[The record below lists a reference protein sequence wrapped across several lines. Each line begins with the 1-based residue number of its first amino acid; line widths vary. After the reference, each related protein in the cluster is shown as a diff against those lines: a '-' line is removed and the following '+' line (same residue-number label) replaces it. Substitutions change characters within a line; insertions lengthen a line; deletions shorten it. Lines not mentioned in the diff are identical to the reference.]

1 MSKKKGGAKAK
12 SNGAVATNPKAR
24 HDYEIL
30 ETMEAGMVLTGSE
43 VKSLRGGSASMR
55 ESFAIIR
62 DGEPLLIG
70 MHIGPYAQA
79 GYAGH
84 EPTRTRK
91 LLLHKDEI
99 KKLGV
104 KTKLRGFTLIPL
116 SVYFKKG
123 KVKVELALVTHKKQH
138 DKREAKRLADDKREI
153 ERAVKH
159 RNRE

>member
-30 ETMEAGMVLTGSE
+30 ETLEAGMVLTGSE

-91 LLLHKDEI
+91 LLLHKGEI
-99 KKLGV
+99 QRLVG
-104 KTKLRGFTLIPL
+104 KTKERGLTLVPL
-116 SVYFKKG
+116 KVYFSHGLAKIELGLAKG
-123 KVKVELALVTHKKQH
+123 KKTY
-138 DKREAKRLADDKREI
+138 DRRESLKEKDAQMQID
-153 ERAVKH
+153 RAM
-159 RNRE
+159 RRRR

>member
-1 MSKKKGGAKAK
+1 MSKKKGGAKSK

-62 DGEPLLIG
+62 DGETWLIG

-99 KKLGV
+99 QRLVG
-104 KTKLRGFTLIPL
+104 KTAERGLTLVPL
-116 SVYFKKG
+116 KVYFNHGLAKIELGLAKG
-123 KVKVELALVTHKKQH
+123 KKTY
-138 DKREAKRLADDKREI
+138 DRRESLKEKDAQMQID
-153 ERAVKH
+153 RAM
-159 RNRE
+159 RRRR

>member
-1 MSKKKGGAKAK
+1 VSKKKGGAKAK

-99 KKLGV
+99 QRLVG
-104 KTKLRGFTLIPL
+104 KTKERGLTLVPL
-116 SVYFKKG
+116 KVYFTHGLAKIELGLAKG
-123 KVKVELALVTHKKQH
+123 KKTY
-138 DKREAKRLADDKREI
+138 DRRESLKEKDAQMQID
-153 ERAVKH
+153 RAM
-159 RNRE
+159 RRRR

>member
-1 MSKKKGGAKAK
+1 VSKKKAKAK
-12 SNGAVATNPKAR
+12 TNGAVASNPKAR

-30 ETMEAGMVLTGSE
+30 ETLEAGMVLTGSE

-99 KKLGV
+99 QRLVG
-104 KTKLRGFTLIPL
+104 KTAERGLTLVPL
-116 SVYFKKG
+116 KVYFNHGLAKIELGLAKG
-123 KVKVELALVTHKKQH
+123 KKTY
-138 DKREAKRLADDKREI
+138 DRRESLKEKDAQMQID
-153 ERAVKH
+153 RAM
-159 RNRE
+159 RRRR

>member
-99 KKLGV
+99 QRLVG
-104 KTKLRGFTLIPL
+104 KTAERGLTLVPL
-116 SVYFKKG
+116 KVYFNHGLAKIELGLAKG
-123 KVKVELALVTHKKQH
+123 KKTY
-138 DKREAKRLADDKREI
+138 DRRESLKEKDAQMQID
-153 ERAVKH
+153 RAM
-159 RNRE
+159 RRRR

>member
-62 DGEPLLIG
+62 DGETWLIG

-99 KKLGV
+99 QRLVG
-104 KTKLRGFTLIPL
+104 KTAERGLTLVPL
-116 SVYFKKG
+116 KVYFNHGLAKIELGLAKG
-123 KVKVELALVTHKKQH
+123 KKTYDRRESLKEKDAQMQI
-138 DKREAKRLADDKREI
+138 DRAMKRRR
-153 ERAVKH
+153 
-159 RNRE
+159 

>member
-1 MSKKKGGAKAK
+1 MSKKKGGAKSK

-62 DGEPLLIG
+62 DGETWLIG

-99 KKLGV
+99 QRLVG
-104 KTKLRGFTLIPL
+104 KTAERGLTLVPL
-116 SVYFKKG
+116 KVYFNHGLAKIELGLAKG
-123 KVKVELALVTHKKQH
+123 KKTYDRRESLKEKEAQMQI
-138 DKREAKRLADDKREI
+138 DRAMKRRR
-153 ERAVKH
+153 
-159 RNRE
+159 

>member
-99 KKLGV
+99 QRLVG
-104 KTKLRGFTLIPL
+104 KTAERGLTLVPL
-116 SVYFKKG
+116 KVYFNHGLAKIELGLAKG
-123 KVKVELALVTHKKQH
+123 KKTY
-138 DKREAKRLADDKREI
+138 DRRETLK
-153 ERAVKH
+153 ERDAQMQID
-159 RNRE
+159 RAMRRRR

>member
-1 MSKKKGGAKAK
+1 VSKKKGGAKAK

-62 DGEPLLIG
+62 DGETWLIG

-99 KKLGV
+99 QRLVG
-104 KTKLRGFTLIPL
+104 KTAERGLTLVPL
-116 SVYFKKG
+116 KVYFNHGLAKIELGLAKG
-123 KVKVELALVTHKKQH
+123 KKTY
-138 DKREAKRLADDKREI
+138 DRRESLKEKDAQMQID
-153 ERAVKH
+153 RAM
-159 RNRE
+159 RRRR

>member
-99 KKLGV
+99 QRLVG
-104 KTKLRGFTLIPL
+104 KTAERGLTLVPLR
-116 SVYFKKG
+116 VYFNHGLAKIELGLAKG
-123 KVKVELALVTHKKQH
+123 KKTY
-138 DKREAKRLADDKREI
+138 DRRESLKEKDAQMQID
-153 ERAVKH
+153 RAM
-159 RNRE
+159 RRRR

>member
-12 SNGAVATNPKAR
+12 SNGAVASNPKAR

-99 KKLGV
+99 QRLVG
-104 KTKLRGFTLIPL
+104 KTAERGLTLVPL
-116 SVYFKKG
+116 KVYFNHGLAKIELGLAKG
-123 KVKVELALVTHKKQH
+123 KKTY
-138 DKREAKRLADDKREI
+138 DRRESLKEKDAQMQID
-153 ERAVKH
+153 RAM
-159 RNRE
+159 RRRR

>member
-1 MSKKKGGAKAK
+1 VSKKKGGAKAK

-62 DGEPLLIG
+62 DGEPLLVG

-99 KKLGV
+99 QRLVG
-104 KTKLRGFTLIPL
+104 KTAERGLTLVPL
-116 SVYFKKG
+116 KVYFNHGLAKIELGLAKG
-123 KVKVELALVTHKKQH
+123 KKTYDRRESLKEKDAQMQI
-138 DKREAKRLADDKREI
+138 DRAMKRRR
-153 ERAVKH
+153 
-159 RNRE
+159 

>member
-62 DGEPLLIG
+62 DGETWLIG

-84 EPTRTRK
+84 EPTRSRK

-99 KKLGV
+99 QRLVG
-104 KTKLRGFTLIPL
+104 KTAERGLTLVPL
-116 SVYFKKG
+116 KVYFNHGLAKIELGLAKG
-123 KVKVELALVTHKKQH
+123 KKTY
-138 DKREAKRLADDKREI
+138 DRRESLKEKDAQMQID
-153 ERAVKH
+153 RAM
-159 RNRE
+159 RRRR

>member
-1 MSKKKGGAKAK
+1 VSKKKGGAKAK

-91 LLLHKDEI
+91 LLLHRDEI
-99 KKLGV
+99 QRLVG
-104 KTKLRGFTLIPL
+104 KTKERGLTLVPL
-116 SVYFKKG
+116 KVYFNHGLAKIELGLAKG
-123 KVKVELALVTHKKQH
+123 KKTY
-138 DKREAKRLADDKREI
+138 DRRESLKEKDAQMQID
-153 ERAVKH
+153 RAM
-159 RNRE
+159 RRRR

>member
-99 KKLGV
+99 HRLVG
-104 KTKLRGFTLIPL
+104 KTKERGLTLVPL
-116 SVYFKKG
+116 KVYFSHGLAKIELGLAKG
-123 KVKVELALVTHKKQH
+123 KKTYDRRESLKEKDAQMQIDRAL
-138 DKREAKRLADDKREI
+138 RRR
-153 ERAVKH
+153 R
-159 RNRE
+159 

>member
-12 SNGAVATNPKAR
+12 SNGAVASNPKAR

-91 LLLHKDEI
+91 LLLHKGEI
-99 KKLGV
+99 QRLVG
-104 KTKLRGFTLIPL
+104 KTKERGLTLVPL
-116 SVYFKKG
+116 KVYFSHGLAKIEIGLAKG
-123 KVKVELALVTHKKQH
+123 KKTY
-138 DKREAKRLADDKREI
+138 DRRESLKEKDAQMQID
-153 ERAVKH
+153 RAM
-159 RNRE
+159 RRRR

>member
-12 SNGAVATNPKAR
+12 SNGAVASNPKAR

-99 KKLGV
+99 QRLVG
-104 KTKLRGFTLIPL
+104 KTKERGLTLVPL
-116 SVYFKKG
+116 KVYFSHGLAKG
-123 KVKVELALVTHKKQH
+123 KKTY
-138 DKREAKRLADDKREI
+138 DRRESLKEKDAQMQID
-153 ERAVKH
+153 RAM
-159 RNRE
+159 RRRR

>member
-1 MSKKKGGAKAK
+1 MSKKKAKAK
-12 SNGAVATNPKAR
+12 TNGAVASNPKAR

-30 ETMEAGMVLTGSE
+30 ETLEAGMVLTGSE

-99 KKLGV
+99 QRLVG
-104 KTKLRGFTLIPL
+104 KTKERGLTLVPL
-116 SVYFKKG
+116 KVYFSHGLAKIELGLAKG
-123 KVKVELALVTHKKQH
+123 KKTY
-138 DKREAKRLADDKREI
+138 DRRESLKEKDAQMQID
-153 ERAVKH
+153 RAM
-159 RNRE
+159 RRRR

>member
-91 LLLHKDEI
+91 LLLHRDEI
-99 KKLGV
+99 QRLVG
-104 KTKLRGFTLIPL
+104 KTAERGLTLVPL
-116 SVYFKKG
+116 KVYFNHGLAKIELGLAKG
-123 KVKVELALVTHKKQH
+123 KKTY
-138 DKREAKRLADDKREI
+138 DRRESLKEKDAQMQID
-153 ERAVKH
+153 RAM
-159 RNRE
+159 RRRR

>member
-1 MSKKKGGAKAK
+1 VSKKKGGAKAK

-43 VKSLRGGSASMR
+43 VKSLRGGAASMR

-99 KKLGV
+99 QRLLG
-104 KTKLRGFTLIPL
+104 KTAERGLTLVPL
-116 SVYFKKG
+116 KVYFNHGLAKIELGLAKG
-123 KVKVELALVTHKKQH
+123 KKTY
-138 DKREAKRLADDKREI
+138 DRRESLKEKDAQMQID
-153 ERAVKH
+153 RAM
-159 RNRE
+159 RRRR

>member
-12 SNGAVATNPKAR
+12 SNGAVASNPKAR

-43 VKSLRGGSASMR
+43 VKSLRGGAASMR

-99 KKLGV
+99 QRLVG
-104 KTKLRGFTLIPL
+104 KTKERGLTLVPL
-116 SVYFKKG
+116 KVYFSHGLAKIELGLAKG
-123 KVKVELALVTHKKQH
+123 KKTY
-138 DKREAKRLADDKREI
+138 DRRESLKEKDAQMQID
-153 ERAVKH
+153 RAM
-159 RNRE
+159 RRRR

>member
-91 LLLHKDEI
+91 LLLHKGEI
-99 KKLGV
+99 QRLVG
-104 KTKLRGFTLIPL
+104 KTKERGLTLVPL
-116 SVYFKKG
+116 KVYFSHGLAKIELGLAKG
-123 KVKVELALVTHKKQH
+123 KKTY
-138 DKREAKRLADDKREI
+138 DRRESLKEKDAQMQID
-153 ERAVKH
+153 RAM
-159 RNRE
+159 RRRR

>member
-99 KKLGV
+99 QRFVG
-104 KTKLRGFTLIPL
+104 KTKERGLTLVPL
-116 SVYFKKG
+116 KVYFSHGLAKIELGLAKG
-123 KVKVELALVTHKKQH
+123 KKTY
-138 DKREAKRLADDKREI
+138 DRRESLKEKDAQMQID
-153 ERAVKH
+153 RAM
-159 RNRE
+159 RRRR

>member
-1 MSKKKGGAKAK
+1 VSKKKGGAKSK

-62 DGEPLLIG
+62 DGETWLIG

-99 KKLGV
+99 QRLVG
-104 KTKLRGFTLIPL
+104 KTAERGLTLVPL
-116 SVYFKKG
+116 KVYFNHGLAKIELGLAKG
-123 KVKVELALVTHKKQH
+123 KKTY
-138 DKREAKRLADDKREI
+138 DRRESLKEKDAQMQID
-153 ERAVKH
+153 RAM
-159 RNRE
+159 RRRR

>member
-62 DGEPLLIG
+62 DGETWLIG

-99 KKLGV
+99 QRLVG
-104 KTKLRGFTLIPL
+104 KTAERGLTLVPL
-116 SVYFKKG
+116 KVYFNHGLAKIELGLAKG
-123 KVKVELALVTHKKQH
+123 KKSYDRRESLKEEDAQMQI
-138 DKREAKRLADDKREI
+138 DRAMKRRR
-153 ERAVKH
+153 
-159 RNRE
+159 

>member
-1 MSKKKGGAKAK
+1 VSKKKGGAKAK

-43 VKSLRGGSASMR
+43 VKSLRGRSPSMR
-55 ESFAIIR
+55 ASFAIIR
-62 DGEPLLIG
+62 RGEPLRIG

-91 LLLHKDEI
+91 LLLHKGEI
-99 KKLGV
+99 QRLVG
-104 KTKLRGFTLIPL
+104 KTKERDLTLVPL
-116 SVYFKKG
+116 KVYFSYGLAKIELGLAKG
-123 KVKVELALVTHKKQH
+123 KKTY
-138 DKREAKRLADDKREI
+138 DRRESLKEKDAQMQID
-153 ERAVKH
+153 RAM
-159 RNRE
+159 RRRR

>member
-70 MHIGPYAQA
+70 MHIGPYPQA

-84 EPTRTRK
+84 DPTRTRK
-91 LLLHKDEI
+91 LLLHKGEI
-99 KKLGV
+99 QRLVG
-104 KTKLRGFTLIPL
+104 KTAERGLTLVPLR
-116 SVYFKKG
+116 VYFSHGLAKMELGLAKG
-123 KVKVELALVTHKKQH
+123 KKTY
-138 DKREAKRLADDKREI
+138 DRRESLKEKDAQMQID
-153 ERAVKH
+153 RAM
-159 RNRE
+159 RRRR

>member
-91 LLLHKDEI
+91 LLLHRDEI
-99 KKLGV
+99 QRLVG
-104 KTKLRGFTLIPL
+104 KTKERGLTLVPL
-116 SVYFKKG
+116 KVYFSHGLAKIELGLAKG
-123 KVKVELALVTHKKQH
+123 KKTYDRRESLKEKDAQMQIDRAL
-138 DKREAKRLADDKREI
+138 RRR
-153 ERAVKH
+153 R
-159 RNRE
+159 